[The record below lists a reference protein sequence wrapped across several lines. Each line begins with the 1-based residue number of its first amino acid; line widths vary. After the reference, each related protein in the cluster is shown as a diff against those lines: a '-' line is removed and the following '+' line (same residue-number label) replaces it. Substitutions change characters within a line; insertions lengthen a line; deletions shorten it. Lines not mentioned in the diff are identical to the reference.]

1 MLRSDRGEIIVREAS
16 PNEPPFEPRFGP
28 KALPKQ
34 LKNLKEFSKKL
45 EQ

>member
-1 MLRSDRGEIIVREAS
+1 MS
-16 PNEPPFEPRFGP
+16 PFEPRFGP

-34 LKNLKEFSKKL
+34 LKDLKEFSKKL